1 MIISTVDYTRQDQTL
16 LLPIWAG
23 LSKGDRLEALVRRTI
38 TDPARYWRDYGI
50 PNCSALDPVYKA
62 DNRDGSGGVWM
73 MWNTMIGEGLAD
85 GGFTVEAAQL
95 IEKIMRGMIFTLKEE
110 KAFREAYNSDQLEG
124 LGERDYLWGIAPVH
138 LFLRTLGVRII
149 SEKKVW
155 LRGRNPFPFPVTVRW
170 NGVTVTKGEKTT
182 VVKFASGFERVV
194 SEEGEMMI
202 EDEA

>member
-1 MIISTVDYTRQDQTL
+1 M
-16 LLPIWAG
+16 
-23 LSKGDRLEALVRRTI
+23 
-38 TDPARYWRDYGI
+38 
-50 PNCSALDPVYKA
+50 
-62 DNRDGSGGVWM
+62 
-73 MWNTMIGEGLAD
+73 
-85 GGFTVEAAQL
+85 